1 MNRRRKSTVS
11 ANDTRQVMFITLV
24 AAVVPLL
31 FFPGNLGIT
40 FTVGA
45 VALFLT
51 EVLYYMAVVFAFN
64 SSSGLQV
71 AFVGAAVTFLY
82 RLALGAVFGLMVFAL
97 GGLSLDESLTMGLT
111 SYLPAVLLHSLAAP
125 FVMLGVVKTLIE
137 KLEGDQDFI
146 VRPDLTGAVSP
157 VNNFTSSQPGRPT
170 PEMAQGL
177 GAESPSTM
185 APRVDFERTTDLSA
199 LEGEPRTES
208 LLHDRINAN
217 GFERAV
223 NYLGEMAPVLIAA
236 VTDREGLELASFTR
250 RGFTS
255 WSWSPLTMG
264 LIEENINIFSRHG
277 RSALDGVKLDFEDV
291 RIVARRIGNFDLLI
305 VAERHEEDLLG
316 LRVNQ
321 ACEMIEKYVSNR
333 YDNKLFVNTEESD
346 VRSA

>member
-1 MNRRRKSTVS
+1 
-11 ANDTRQVMFITLV
+11 MFFTMV

-31 FFPGNLGIT
+31 IYPGDFGIK

-45 VALFLT
+45 VALFIT
-51 EVLYYMAVVFAFN
+51 EVVYYMAIVFSFN

-82 RLALGAVFGLMVFAL
+82 RLSLGAVFGLMVFAL
-97 GGLSLDESLTMGLT
+97 GELSFDESLTMGLT
-111 SYLPAVLLHSLAAP
+111 SYLPAVVLHSLAAP
-125 FVMLGVVKTLIE
+125 FVMLGVVRALIE

-146 VRPDLTGAVSP
+146 VRPDLTDAVSH
-157 VNNFTSSQPGRPT
+157 VNKFSSAQSGRPT
-170 PEMAQGL
+170 QNM
-177 GAESPSTM
+177 SPVLDDGNPPALSPL
-185 APRVDFERTTDLSA
+185 ADFERNANAPLS
-199 LEGEPRTES
+199 EREPKKEL
-208 LLHDRINAN
+208 LLHDRLNAN

-223 NYLGEMAPVLIAA
+223 NYLGEMGPVLIAA

-255 WSWSPLTMG
+255 WSWSPLTME
-264 LIEENINIFSRHG
+264 LIQENINIFSRHG
-277 RSALDGVKLDFEDV
+277 RSALEGVKLDFDDV
-291 RIVARRIGNFDLLI
+291 RIVARRINNFDLLV
-305 VAERHEEDLLG
+305 VAERHEDDLLG

-321 ACEMIEKYVSNR
+321 ACEMIQKYVTNR

>member
-1 MNRRRKSTVS
+1 
-11 ANDTRQVMFITLV
+11 MFFTMV

-31 FFPGNLGIT
+31 LYPGDLGIK

-45 VALFLT
+45 VALFIT
-51 EVLYYMAVVFAFN
+51 EVVYYMAIVFSFN

-82 RLALGAVFGLMVFAL
+82 RLSLGAIFGLMVFAL
-97 GGLSLDESLTMGLT
+97 GELSFDESLTMGLT
-111 SYLPAVLLHSLAAP
+111 SYLPAVVLHALVAP
-125 FVMLGVVKTLIE
+125 FVMLGVVKALIN
-137 KLEGDQDFI
+137 KLEGDQEFT
-146 VRPDLTGAVSP
+146 VRPDLTGAVSQ
-157 VNNFTSSQPGRPT
+157 VNKFTSAETLRQASETSLGFDPGSSQLLASAT
-170 PEMAQGL
+170 
-177 GAESPSTM
+177 
-185 APRVDFERTTDLSA
+185 DFEGNAHESA
-199 LEGEPRTES
+199 LDSGPRKES
-208 LLHDRINAN
+208 LLYDRINAN

-250 RGFTS
+250 RGFAS

-264 LIEENINIFSRHG
+264 LIQENINIFSRHG
-277 RSALDGVKLDFEDV
+277 RSALEGVKLDFDDV
-291 RIVARRIGNFDLLI
+291 RIVARRINNFDLLV

-321 ACEMIEKYVSNR
+321 ACEMIEKYVSSR